1 MWSTIGQQL
10 YISTLVGPRRIHF
23 VRNWLESFR
32 QMFGVSAGGTG
43 LVTEEEKAYFVTMIA
58 LISLPAT

>member
-10 YISTLVGPRRIHF
+10 YIIPP
-23 VRNWLESFR
+23 WLESFR

-58 LISLPAT
+58 LIALPAT